1 MLLIIHFV
9 IFFLSSLDKLTMTQ
23 EQVTGRTR
31 FGFPLKFLLLHLGN
45 TIFCFILIFQFLS
58 TCIDLFSMSD
68 HETEGT
74 EVVEVE
80 DEMVRQQPSN
90 SLRGILVGPQV
101 PAFVEDLKKVK
112 DWLLSIDKTKVIHG
126 LSD

>member
-1 MLLIIHFV
+1 
-9 IFFLSSLDKLTMTQ
+9 MTQ